1 VKSMVKSYAMPFLG
15 MAFFWVYFRYQS
27 FFGLLYP
34 LELDGR
40 AFGLSLVYPVFL
52 TFLLALCVVA
62 VLAGGL
68 LERVLRKRRLFVP
81 FAGILGSVGVMSSF
95 AAIEGLLPL
104 WVVWM
109 AMPLVT
115 LSFATGCWA
124 WALFFCSRFTFEGV
138 TVMIASYGASLLVLS
153 QGVPYLI
160 AALAPAAVGVTWKF
174 APFPRVACCE
184 DRGLSS
190 FKEGTSCI
198 VLLIVFLFAGSVL
211 RGIVDTAESN
221 SGGLMLRWP
230 FSLVLSGGM
239 LAYVVRCE
247 KKRREDVADVVGARL
262 ALSVER
268 IVLKMWMALSL
279 LFFAALFGGFLEG
292 SYIFSGNI
300 VVAVRSML
308 DVLLWVTLCGF
319 SYAKKASPILM
330 FSVFGIPTD
339 VASWALSYVAVPDA
353 LDAWADGG
361 FAQALDALALLAAFA
376 SLVSVVVVLGWSLT
390 RGSLSAGFIE
400 GAEESVFPKS
410 HADQSDVRSL
420 RLTEREAEVASLFA
434 RGHSVKKVAS
444 LLFISTSTVQSHM
457 KSVYRKLGVHSR
469 DELKEKLSGR

>member
-1 VKSMVKSYAMPFLG
+1 MVKSYAMPFLG

-198 VLLIVFLFAGSVL
+198 VLLIVFLLAGSVL

-221 SGGLMLRWP
+221 R
-230 FSLVLSGGM
+230 
-239 LAYVVRCE
+239 
-247 KKRREDVADVVGARL
+247 GA
-262 ALSVER
+262 
-268 IVLKMWMALSL
+268 
-279 LFFAALFGGFLEG
+279 
-292 SYIFSGNI
+292 
-300 VVAVRSML
+300 
-308 DVLLWVTLCGF
+308 
-319 SYAKKASPILM
+319 
-330 FSVFGIPTD
+330 
-339 VASWALSYVAVPDA
+339 
-353 LDAWADGG
+353 
-361 FAQALDALALLAAFA
+361 
-376 SLVSVVVVLGWSLT
+376 
-390 RGSLSAGFIE
+390 
-400 GAEESVFPKS
+400 
-410 HADQSDVRSL
+410 
-420 RLTEREAEVASLFA
+420 
-434 RGHSVKKVAS
+434 
-444 LLFISTSTVQSHM
+444 
-457 KSVYRKLGVHSR
+457 
-469 DELKEKLSGR
+469 

>member
-1 VKSMVKSYAMPFLG
+1 MGFVLLQPVHFRGRYGDDRFLRG
-15 MAFFWVYFRYQS
+15 EPAC
-27 FFGLLYP
+27 
-34 LELDGR
+34 
-40 AFGLSLVYPVFL
+40 A
-52 TFLLALCVVA
+52 
-62 VLAGGL
+62 LAGGSL
-68 LERVLRKRRLFVP
+68 PHCSARSCGCGCDMEVRSLPPCCLLRGSRALVFQGRDVLHRFTHRVSLGGKRLERHCGYGRVQF
-81 FAGILGSVGVMSSF
+81 G
-95 AAIEGLLPL
+95 GLD
-104 WVVWM
+104 V
-109 AMPLVT
+109 
-115 LSFATGCWA
+115 
-124 WALFFCSRFTFEGV
+124 
-138 TVMIASYGASLLVLS
+138 
-153 QGVPYLI
+153 
-160 AALAPAAVGVTWKF
+160 AVAV
-174 APFPRVACCE
+174 FPRFVGRDARVCRAMRE
-184 DRGLSS
+184 EAPRG
-190 FKEGTSCI
+190 C
-198 VLLIVFLFAGSVL
+198 
-211 RGIVDTAESN
+211 RGCGWCALGLVCRAN
-221 SGGLMLRWP
+221 S
-230 FSLVLSGGM
+230 
-239 LAYVVRCE
+239 AQ
-247 KKRREDVADVVGARL
+247 
-262 ALSVER
+262 
-268 IVLKMWMALSL
+268 MWMALSL